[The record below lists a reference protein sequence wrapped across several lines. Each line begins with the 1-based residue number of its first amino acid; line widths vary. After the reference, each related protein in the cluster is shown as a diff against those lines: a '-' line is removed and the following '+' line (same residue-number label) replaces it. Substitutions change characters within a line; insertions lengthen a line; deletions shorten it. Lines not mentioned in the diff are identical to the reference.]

1 MSEQT
6 MNLLRDCLPMF
17 EMLGDEN
24 RQIIASRLFEHGRLN
39 VNELTELLHLS
50 RPAVSHHMKL
60 LLQAG
65 LVQVAQEGKERYY
78 SLDANLVLQRLQA
91 LTASLA
97 NDILNQQTQKGE
109 SS

>member
-1 MSEQT
+1 MPTGWVPPLAKSSPCQ
-6 MNLLRDCLPMF
+6 
-17 EMLGDEN
+17 
-24 RQIIASRLFEHGRLN
+24 
-39 VNELTELLHLS
+39 
-50 RPAVSHHMKL
+50 AVSHHLKL

-78 SLDANLVLQRLQA
+78 SLDTNLVLQRLQA

>member
-1 MSEQT
+1 
-6 MNLLRDCLPMF
+6 
-17 EMLGDEN
+17 
-24 RQIIASRLFEHGRLN
+24 
-39 VNELTELLHLS
+39 
-50 RPAVSHHMKL
+50 VSHHLKL

-97 NDILNQQTQKGE
+97 NDILNQQFQKGE

>member
-1 MSEQT
+1 
-6 MNLLRDCLPMF
+6 
-17 EMLGDEN
+17 
-24 RQIIASRLFEHGRLN
+24 
-39 VNELTELLHLS
+39 
-50 RPAVSHHMKL
+50 MKL

-78 SLDANLVLQRLQA
+78 SLDTNLVLQRLQA